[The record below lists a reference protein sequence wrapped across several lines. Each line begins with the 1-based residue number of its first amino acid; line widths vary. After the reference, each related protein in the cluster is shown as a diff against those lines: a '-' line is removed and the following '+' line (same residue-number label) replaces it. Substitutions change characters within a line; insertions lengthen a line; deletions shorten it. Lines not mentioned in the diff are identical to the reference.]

1 MAMLDETKDSGK
13 RQVALVGAR
22 GETRWRRMYI
32 YVCVCVKERK
42 RGREREKSKR

>member
-32 YVCVCVKERK
+32 YVCVCEREKE
-42 RGREREKSKR
+42 REREREE